1 MFIFYWIWGIL
12 MFPIQWFWRQHEN
25 YVESRSIG
33 KIILLFAVSLSGVGL
48 LLYALICGAYYLVT
62 YHTELLILIGVIIW
76 LYAYVR
82 SRMKE
87 KETEKKRQQDTQNMA
102 YMQEEQFL
110 HEQANKGYPIIRN
123 VLYQTLKEIAGNI
136 GGNQPRILNEIE
148 LLECH
153 YILANKIIFYQF
165 RLAKADLKTQYLR
178 DELQEFEK
186 ILQTSISRKIQAGD
200 FPTLGA
206 TTFQDEYGNI
216 YDSVII
222 DIIEDG
228 DSYLGIQA
236 VFYSPLYAEYWR
248 SKKMNAQNSNG
259 SNSIPEATWG
269 NNS

>member
-1 MFIFYWIWGIL
+1 MFIFHWIWGIL
-12 MFPIQWFWRQHEN
+12 LFPIQWFWKQYEK

-33 KIILLFAVSLSGVGL
+33 KIIILFLVSLTGLGLFA
-48 LLYALICGAYYLVT
+48 YALFWGISYLVT
-62 YHTELLILIGVIIW
+62 YHTEALIVIGVIIW

-82 SRMKE
+82 SKMKE
-87 KETEKKRQQDTQNMA
+87 KEDEKKRQQDTQNMA

-123 VLYQTLKEIAGNI
+123 ILYQTLKEIGGSI

-148 LLECH
+148 MLECH
-153 YILANKIIFYQF
+153 YILSNKIIFYQF
-165 RLAKADLKTQYLR
+165 HLAKAEIKTHYDR
-178 DELQEFEK
+178 DELQEFEN

-248 SKKMNAQNSNG
+248 NKKMNAQNSNNF
-259 SNSIPEATWG
+259 NSIPEATWG

>member
-1 MFIFYWIWGIL
+1 MFIFHWIWGIL
-12 MFPIQWFWRQHEN
+12 MFPIQWFWKRYEK
-25 YVESRSIG
+25 YAESRSIG
-33 KIILLFAVSLSGVGL
+33 KIIILFLISLTGLGLFA
-48 LLYALICGAYYLVT
+48 YALVCGVSYLIT
-62 YHTELLILIGVIIW
+62 YHTEALILIGVIIW

-82 SRMKE
+82 SKMKE
-87 KETEKKRQQDTQNMA
+87 KEDEKKRQQDTQNMA

-110 HEQANKGYPIIRN
+110 HEQANKGYAIIRN
-123 VLYQTLKEIAGNI
+123 VVYQTLKEMAGNI

-153 YILANKIIFYQF
+153 YILSNKIIFYQF
-165 RLAKADLKTQYLR
+165 RLAKADLKAQYHR
-178 DELQEFEK
+178 NELQEFEN

-206 TTFQDEYGNI
+206 TIFRDEYGNI
-216 YDSVII
+216 FDCVLV
-222 DIIEDG
+222 DIIEDC

-248 SKKMNAQNSNG
+248 SKKMNAQNTNISNG
-259 SNSIPEATWG
+259 IPEATWG